1 MNILC
6 FLYPSHTAN
15 VQQSFEK
22 SLVQNMFYGL
32 SPSLEAALK
41 SIPRWRL
48 VQAALPHVMHCA
60 GALLHNR

>member
-1 MNILC
+1 M
-6 FLYPSHTAN
+6 FSYPSHTAN